1 MLARKFLK
9 DSFKRALAVSRDMY
23 DSLKGFRDVYPA
35 EMAAYRQVIDQIE
48 TTARRYGFREI
59 TTPALEATEMYVDK
73 SGEEIVEELYHFED
87 KGGRDVALTPELT
100 PTVARMV
107 VAKQQELSKPIKWVS
122 TRPFWRYEQVQ
133 QGRFREFHQTNIDI
147 FGSSDPSADAE
158 ILAVAADMLTG
169 FGLTADDFDFRVSH
183 RDILSGLL
191 DSFDADVDTHEAIRT
206 VDKRAKINRDEYLS
220 QLRSAGLSLEQAE
233 QFDEWLQAAEDDLDS
248 LADASGSEQV
258 ADAVAN
264 LQAVLSAAEDFGV
277 REYCTVSLTTARGL
291 DYYTGVVFECFDSTG
306 EVSRA
311 VFGGG
316 RYDDLIEG
324 FGGEPTP
331 AVGFAPGVMNS
342 TLPLLLQ
349 RAGVWPAEE
358 VSTDYYVLQVG
369 DTRPVAARI
378 ARDLREAGNVV
389 ETDVSDRSFG
399 AQMGYADSI
408 NAETVVIV
416 GENDLENDEVTVK
429 DMASGDQTTAPVDE
443 FPGDR
448 DRPTY
453 DDFA

>member
-1 MLARKFLK
+1 
-9 DSFKRALAVSRDMY
+9 MY

-35 EMAAYRQVIDQIE
+35 EMAAYRQVIDEIE
-48 TTARRYGFREI
+48 TTARQYGFREI

-147 FGSSDPSADAE
+147 FGSSEPTADAE
-158 ILAVAADMLTG
+158 ILAVAADMLTRL
-169 FGLTADDFDFRVSH
+169 GLSSDDFDFRVSH
-183 RDILSGLL
+183 RDILTGLL
-191 DSFDADVDTHEAIRT
+191 ESFEADVDTQDAIRV
-206 VDKRAKINRDEYLS
+206 VDKRAKIDRDEYVQGLTD
-220 QLRSAGLSLEQAE
+220 AGLSPAQAE
-233 QFDEWLQAAEDDLDS
+233 QFDEWLQAGDDDLAA
-248 LADASGSEQV
+248 LAEMSGSEQV
-258 ADAVAN
+258 ADAVEN
-264 LQAVLSAAEDFGV
+264 LEAVLAAAEDFGV
-277 REYCTVSLTTARGL
+277 REYCTISLTTARGF

-331 AVGFAPGVMNS
+331 AVGFAPGVLNS

-349 RAGVWPAEE
+349 RAGVWPEE
-358 VSTDYYVLQVG
+358 AVSTDYYVLQVG

-378 ARDLREAGNVV
+378 ARELRAAGHVV
-389 ETDVSDRSFG
+389 EADVSDRSFG

-429 DMASGDQTTAPVDE
+429 DMASGEQTTAPVDG
-443 FPGDR
+443 FPGDHE
-448 DRPTY
+448 RPTY